1 MDFGEVKEG
10 SVRVKTAEGAF
21 YNPNMEFS
29 RDISS
34 LAVAALDGML
44 PEGKKLRICDGMSAT
59 GIRGI
64 RYALENKNVESVTFI
79 DMDKAACELTEENA
93 KSNGLQDFAAFSGPQ
108 FRVVEDDINHH
119 LYRGGEKFNFVEL
132 DPFGSPVPFIRSA
145 LLNLRASKHGFLSV
159 TATDTAVLC
168 GAHQKACI
176 INYGARPMH
185 TYFCHEAAVRVLAGH
200 IVQVAAAMH
209 LGIRPLFLLSK
220 RHYVKGVFEV
230 KKSASAAFDSMGRLG
245 YSSFCPKCLA
255 IKTMNK
261 PFLSPRC
268 AECGAGEDGSTSPMW
283 GGPMWLGELHD
294 SGVLERMQ
302 QANSERQY
310 RNRVEIANTLL
321 LMRQEMGMPAFY
333 YDIHSV
339 ADHFNSMPKPFD
351 KVVAA
356 LQDKGYTVSRT
367 HFNDLAIKTDA
378 PAKDVADA
386 ITVQ

>member
-1 MDFGEVKEG
+1 
-10 SVRVKTAEGAF
+10 
-21 YNPNMEFS
+21 
-29 RDISS
+29 
-34 LAVAALDGML
+34 
-44 PEGKKLRICDGMSAT
+44 
-59 GIRGI
+59 
-64 RYALENKNVESVTFI
+64 
-79 DMDKAACELTEENA
+79 
-93 KSNGLQDFAAFSGPQ
+93 LQDFAAFSGPQ
-108 FRVVEDDINHH
+108 FKVVEDDINHH
-119 LYRGGEKFNFVEL
+119 LYRGGEKFNFIEL

-176 INYGARPMH
+176 INYSARPMH
-185 TYFCHEAAVRVLAGH
+185 TYFCHEAAVRILAGH
-200 IVQVAAAMH
+200 VVQVAAAMH

-230 KKSASAAFDSMGRLG
+230 KKSASAAFDSMGQLG
-245 YSSFCPKCLA
+245 YVSFCLKCLA

-261 PFLSPRC
+261 PFLSSRC
-268 AECGAGEDGSTSPMW
+268 VECGAGEDGSTAPLW

-294 SGVLERMQ
+294 SGVLKRMQ

-321 LMRQEMGMPAFY
+321 LMRQEMGMPMFY

-339 ADHFNSMPKPFD
+339 ADHFRAMPKPFD
-351 KVVAA
+351 RIVAA
-356 LQDKGYTVSRT
+356 LQDKGFTVSRT
-367 HFNDLAIKTDA
+367 HFNNLAIKTDA
-378 PAKDVADA
+378 PAKDVAEA